1 MRHPLP
7 SIVLAVLIIFTAG
20 LVPTAAQ
27 DDVLNVIATT
37 TILADVAA
45 NVGGQYVN
53 LQPLLPADADTHAY
67 QPTADDA
74 ARLARADLV
83 LTVGMGYEDFL
94 SGLIENAGVDVPVVV
109 VSNGIEVLAYGLDH
123 AHDDHEDEAA
133 HDDEHLG
140 VLGVDLDCGVVADEP
155 HDAEAD
161 HAHGLCDP
169 HVWMDPANVMIWA
182 RNIADAFA
190 AAEPDH
196 AADFQANADAYI
208 SELEALDAELSAL
221 LAEVPQDRR
230 VLVTNHEFISY
241 FAHAYAFE
249 VAATVLPA
257 GSTGAELDP
266 RSLAALINVVSSEQV
281 GAIFAEVSANPRLA
295 EVIASETGLNVVTTL
310 YSESLSAA
318 DGPAPTY
325 LDLMRYNAQIIVDAL
340 AGSIG

>member
-27 DDVLNVIATT
+27 DNVLNVIATT

-45 NVGGQYVN
+45 DIGGEFVNV
-53 LQPLLPADADTHAY
+53 QPLLPVDADTHAY

-123 AHDDHEDEAA
+123 AHEDYDDEAA

-140 VLGVDLDCGVVADEP
+140 VLGVDLDCAAEEQESQDVVD
-155 HDAEAD
+155 AD

-190 AAEPDH
+190 AVDPDH

-208 SELEALDAELSAL
+208 SELEALNAELGAL

-241 FAHAYAFE
+241 FAHAYDFE

-325 LDLMRYNAQIIVDAL
+325 LDLMRYNARIIVDAL
-340 AGSIG
+340 AG